1 LGAHS
6 ARLNN
11 LSLTHSLSLS
21 VSLSLSLSQEL
32 RPVVQKLASIESQA
46 QCSFLKLRARFNKA

>member
-1 LGAHS
+1 MYDVY
-6 ARLNN
+6 
-11 LSLTHSLSLS
+11 LTYMTYMTYI
-21 VSLSLSLSQEL
+21 QEL